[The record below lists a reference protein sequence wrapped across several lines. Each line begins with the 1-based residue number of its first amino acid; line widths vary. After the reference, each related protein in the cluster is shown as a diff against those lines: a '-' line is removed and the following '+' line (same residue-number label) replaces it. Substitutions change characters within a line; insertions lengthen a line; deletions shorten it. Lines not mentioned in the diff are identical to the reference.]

1 MVDIASTPFD
11 SNLLEK
17 AVRKIARGSDETQK
31 LARRRL
37 AQARTKAPGASELAL
52 QSKAGKTIVRW
63 HALRSGVAGGSTG
76 LIGAVPGVGTVVAI
90 SVGVTADIIL
100 QMKVNVDMCHA
111 LVYVFKPDMEPEE
124 AFSLAV
130 SLASYGTLEKQGA
143 RKVGGAATRLASQA
157 GVRVLRQQLRGGA
170 LLATKQAF
178 KRVGIAF
185 TRKAVEKAIPFGV
198 GAVIGSGVNA
208 GLTTYV
214 GREAR
219 KWLELDAVTE

>member
-1 MVDIASTPFD
+1 MVDIASTTFD

-37 AQARTKAPGASELAL
+37 AQARTKAPGAGELTL
-52 QSKAGKTIVRW
+52 QRKAAQTIVRG
-63 HALRSGVAGGSTG
+63 HALRSGVAGGGTG
-76 LIGAVPGVGTVVAI
+76 LIGAVPGVGTIAAI
-90 SVGVTADIIL
+90 SAGVTADVIL

-111 LVYVFKPDMEPEE
+111 LVYLFKPDMDPEE

-130 SLASYGTLEKQGA
+130 TLASYGTLEKQGA
-143 RKVGGAATRLASQA
+143 RKFGGAATRLASRA

-170 LLATKQAF
+170 LMATKQAF
-178 KRVGIAF
+178 KRVGIVF

-198 GAVIGSGVNA
+198 GAVISSGVNA

-214 GREAR
+214 GHEAR
-219 KWLELDAVTE
+219 KWLELDAVIE

>member
-1 MVDIASTPFD
+1 M
-11 SNLLEK
+11 
-17 AVRKIARGSDETQK
+17 
-31 LARRRL
+31 
-37 AQARTKAPGASELAL
+37 
-52 QSKAGKTIVRW
+52 
-63 HALRSGVAGGSTG
+63 AGGGTG
-76 LIGAVPGVGTVVAI
+76 LIGAVPGVGTVAAI
-90 SVGVTADIIL
+90 SAGVTADVIL

-111 LVYVFKPDMEPEE
+111 LVYVFKPDMEPDE

-130 SLASYGTLEKQGA
+130 TLASYGTLEKQGA

-157 GVRVLRQQLRGGA
+157 GVRVLRQQLRGSA

-178 KRVGIAF
+178 KRVGIVF

-198 GAVIGSGVNA
+198 GAVISSGVNA

-219 KWLELDAVTE
+219 KWLELDAVIG

>member
-52 QSKAGKTIVRW
+52 QSKAAKTIVRW

-130 SLASYGTLEKQGA
+130 TLASYGTLEKQGA

-170 LLATKQAF
+170 AGDKTGVQ
-178 KRVGIAF
+178 
-185 TRKAVEKAIPFGV
+185 TRRHRIHTQSCRESDTVRCRGSHRQWGER
-198 GAVIGSGVNA
+198 GAHHLRGS
-208 GLTTYV
+208 
-214 GREAR
+214 
-219 KWLELDAVTE
+219 

>member
-1 MVDIASTPFD
+1 MVDIASTTFD

-37 AQARTKAPGASELAL
+37 AQARTKAPGAGELTL
-52 QSKAGKTIVRW
+52 QRKAAQTIVRG
-63 HALRSGVAGGSTG
+63 HALRSGVAGGGTG
-76 LIGAVPGVGTVVAI
+76 LIGAVPGVGTIAAI
-90 SVGVTADIIL
+90 SAGVTADVIL
-100 QMKVNVDMCHA
+100 QMKVNVDMCYA
-111 LVYVFKPDMEPEE
+111 LVYVFKPDMDPEE

-130 SLASYGTLEKQGA
+130 TLASYGTLEKQGA
-143 RKVGGAATRLASQA
+143 RKFGGAATRLASRA

-170 LLATKQAF
+170 LMATKQAF
-178 KRVGIAF
+178 KRVGIVF

-198 GAVIGSGVNA
+198 GAVISSGVNA

-214 GREAR
+214 GHEAR
-219 KWLELDAVTE
+219 KWLELDAVIE

>member
-1 MVDIASTPFD
+1 M
-11 SNLLEK
+11 
-17 AVRKIARGSDETQK
+17 
-31 LARRRL
+31 
-37 AQARTKAPGASELAL
+37 
-52 QSKAGKTIVRW
+52 
-63 HALRSGVAGGSTG
+63 
-76 LIGAVPGVGTVVAI
+76 IGAVPGVGTVAAI
-90 SVGVTADIIL
+90 SAGVTADVIL

-111 LVYVFKPDMEPEE
+111 LVYLFKPDMEPEE

-130 SLASYGTLEKQGA
+130 ILASYGTLERQGA

-157 GVRVLRQQLRGGA
+157 GVRVLRQQLKGSA

-178 KRVGIAF
+178 KRVGIVF

-198 GAVIGSGVNA
+198 GAVISSGMNA

-219 KWLELDAVTE
+219 KWLELDAVIE